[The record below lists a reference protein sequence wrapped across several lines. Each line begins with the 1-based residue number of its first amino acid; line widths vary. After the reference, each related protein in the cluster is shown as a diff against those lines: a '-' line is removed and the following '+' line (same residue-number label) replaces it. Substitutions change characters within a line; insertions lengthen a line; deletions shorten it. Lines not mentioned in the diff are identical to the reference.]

1 VLTLRGLATYHV
13 PFFSHLASRRMDIA
27 GITIHPDKL
36 CLKQITRNVTME
48 GCGVLRDCA

>member
-1 VLTLRGLATYHV
+1 VLTLRGLATYYA
-13 PFFSHLASRRMDIA
+13 PFFSHLESRRMDIA

-36 CLKQITRNVTME
+36 WMKQIARNATME